1 MNCGEY
7 GVKAAFYGKAKLYCS
22 MACQNGT
29 KKQQSN
35 VGGVKRTLDSV
46 SLVSLANTS
55 VRFII
60 YL

>member
-29 KKQQSN
+29 KKQQST
-35 VGGVKRTLDSV
+35 VGGVKRTIDSV
-46 SLVSLANTS
+46 SFDWSA
-55 VRFII
+55 RKF
-60 YL
+60 